1 MDDTRSRESGLQRH
15 PHVPKLR
22 WARID
27 IRRHQRECDRSE
39 SGCRGRLRGHSFL
52 RSGDDGDGHQQG
64 HLDDSESSSLQLQQC
79 GRRGAMGTDIHKC
92 RYQAKRCRSVG
103 ADRPS
108 CSEHHPAGHP
118 VKRSFAAAGGAPSM
132 NIREMLEKIEF
143 DTLAPRAAKSAETRG
158 RDRAEPEDDLRPSY
172 QRDRDRIIHS
182 KAFRRLKHKTQVFL
196 APEGDHYRT
205 RLTHV
210 LEVTQIGRT
219 IAKSLRLNEVL
230 TEAIGLGHDLGH
242 SAFGPAGEAAL
253 NKLVKGGFDHYR
265 QSVRVVE
272 VLENDG
278 RGLNLTIEVRD
289 GILKHSKG
297 EKGELLRRRPKSR
310 ALTLEG
316 DIVRISDIIAY
327 VNHDIDDGVRAG
339 IIAADDIPKD
349 IRETLGATGSDRID
363 RMVRDVI
370 AATLSCDYEAISMSP
385 EVYESLEALRT
396 FMFQN
401 LYLTP
406 AVRSEF
412 EKAQGVLTTLF
423 EYVTSHPQEFFSD
436 KSEEPVERLA
446 IDFIAGM
453 TDRYAINLYERLFV
467 PKARV

>member
-1 MDDTRSRESGLQRH
+1 MT
-15 PHVPKLR
+15 
-22 WARID
+22 
-27 IRRHQRECDRSE
+27 
-39 SGCRGRLRGHSFL
+39 
-52 RSGDDGDGHQQG
+52 
-64 HLDDSESSSLQLQQC
+64 
-79 GRRGAMGTDIHKC
+79 T
-92 RYQAKRCRSVG
+92 
-103 ADRPS
+103 
-108 CSEHHPAGHP
+108 
-118 VKRSFAAAGGAPSM
+118 
-132 NIREMLEKIEF
+132 IREMLENIER
-143 DTLAPRAAKSAETRG
+143 DTLVARAALSAETRG
-158 RDRAEPEDDLRPSY
+158 RDREETEDDIRPSY
-172 QRDRDRIIHS
+172 QRDRDRIIHC

-210 LEVTQIGRT
+210 LEVTQIART

-242 SAFGPAGEAAL
+242 SAFGHAGEAAL

-278 RGLNLTIEVRD
+278 RGLNLTVEVRD

-327 VNHDIDDGVRAG
+327 VNHDIDDGIRAG
-339 IIAADDIPKD
+339 VLTEDDIPKD
-349 IRETLGATGSDRID
+349 IRKALGNKGGDRID

-370 AATLSCDYEAISMSP
+370 DSTLACDYAQISMSA
-385 EVYESLEALRT
+385 EVLEALEELRT
-396 FMFQN
+396 YMFQN
-401 LYLTP
+401 MYLTP
-406 AVRSEF
+406 TVRGEF
-412 EKAQGVLTTLF
+412 VKAQRTLTALF
-423 EYVTSHPQEFFSD
+423 EHVIAHPEEFLDTSRD
-436 KSEEPVERLA
+436 EPVERLA

-467 PKARV
+467 PRAWV

>member
-1 MDDTRSRESGLQRH
+1 MH
-15 PHVPKLR
+15 
-22 WARID
+22 
-27 IRRHQRECDRSE
+27 
-39 SGCRGRLRGHSFL
+39 
-52 RSGDDGDGHQQG
+52 
-64 HLDDSESSSLQLQQC
+64 
-79 GRRGAMGTDIHKC
+79 
-92 RYQAKRCRSVG
+92 
-103 ADRPS
+103 
-108 CSEHHPAGHP
+108 
-118 VKRSFAAAGGAPSM
+118 
-132 NIREMLEKIEF
+132 IREMLEKIEY

-158 RDRAEPEDDLRPSY
+158 RDHREPEDDLRPSY
-172 QRDRDRIIHS
+172 QRDRDRIIHC

-242 SAFGPAGEAAL
+242 SAFGHAGESAL

-278 RGLNLTIEVRD
+278 KGLNLTIEVRD

-297 EKGELLRRRPKSR
+297 EKGELLRKRPRSR

-327 VNHDIDDGVRAG
+327 VNHDIDDGIRAG
-339 IIAADDIPKD
+339 LLTENDIPKD
-349 IRETLGATGSDRID
+349 IRTTLGRTGSARID

-370 AATLSCDYEAISMSP
+370 ASTLACDYEAISMSP
-385 EVYESLEALRT
+385 EVLQALEELRT

-401 LYLTP
+401 MYLLPT
-406 AVRSEF
+406 VRSEF
-412 EKAQGVLTTLF
+412 EKAQKTLTALF
-423 EYVTSHPQEFFSD
+423 QYVTAHPQEFFDGQS
-436 KSEEPVERLA
+436 SEPIERLA

-453 TDRYAINLYERLFV
+453 TDRYAINLYEKLFV
-467 PKARV
+467 PRAWV

>member
-1 MDDTRSRESGLQRH
+1 
-15 PHVPKLR
+15 
-22 WARID
+22 
-27 IRRHQRECDRSE
+27 
-39 SGCRGRLRGHSFL
+39 
-52 RSGDDGDGHQQG
+52 
-64 HLDDSESSSLQLQQC
+64 
-79 GRRGAMGTDIHKC
+79 
-92 RYQAKRCRSVG
+92 
-103 ADRPS
+103 
-108 CSEHHPAGHP
+108 
-118 VKRSFAAAGGAPSM
+118 
-132 NIREMLEKIEF
+132 MLENIER
-143 DTLAPRAAKSAETRG
+143 DTLVARAARSSETRG
-158 RDRAEPEDDLRPSY
+158 RDREEAEDDIRPSY
-172 QRDRDRIIHS
+172 QRDRDRIIHC

-210 LEVTQIGRT
+210 LEVTQIART

-242 SAFGPAGEAAL
+242 SAFGHAGEAAL

-327 VNHDIDDGVRAG
+327 VNHDIDDGIRAG
-339 IIAADDIPKD
+339 VLTEDDIPKD
-349 IRETLGATGSDRID
+349 IRKALGNKGGDRID

-370 AATLSCDYEAISMSP
+370 DSTLACDYAQISMSA
-385 EVYESLEALRT
+385 EVLGALEELRT
-396 FMFQN
+396 YMFQN
-401 LYLTP
+401 MYLTP
-406 AVRSEF
+406 TVRGEFVKAQRTLTALFEHVIANPSEF
-412 EKAQGVLTTLF
+412 LDL
-423 EYVTSHPQEFFSD
+423 SRD
-436 KSEEPVERLA
+436 EPVERLA

-467 PKARV
+467 PRAWV

>member
-1 MDDTRSRESGLQRH
+1 
-15 PHVPKLR
+15 
-22 WARID
+22 
-27 IRRHQRECDRSE
+27 
-39 SGCRGRLRGHSFL
+39 
-52 RSGDDGDGHQQG
+52 
-64 HLDDSESSSLQLQQC
+64 
-79 GRRGAMGTDIHKC
+79 
-92 RYQAKRCRSVG
+92 
-103 ADRPS
+103 
-108 CSEHHPAGHP
+108 
-118 VKRSFAAAGGAPSM
+118 
-132 NIREMLEKIEF
+132 MLENIER
-143 DTLAPRAAKSAETRG
+143 DTLVARAARSAETRG
-158 RDRAEPEDDLRPSY
+158 RDREEAEDDIRPSY
-172 QRDRDRIIHS
+172 QRDRDRIIHC

-210 LEVTQIGRT
+210 LEVTQIART

-242 SAFGPAGEAAL
+242 SAFGHAGEAAL

-327 VNHDIDDGVRAG
+327 VNHDIDDGIRAG
-339 IIAADDIPKD
+339 VLSEDDIPND
-349 IRETLGATGSDRID
+349 IRKALGNKGGDRID

-370 AATLSCDYEAISMSP
+370 DSTLACDYAQISMSA
-385 EVYESLEALRT
+385 EVLGALEELRT
-396 FMFQN
+396 YMFQN
-401 LYLTP
+401 MYLTP
-406 AVRSEF
+406 TVRGEF
-412 EKAQGVLTTLF
+412 VKAQRTLTALF
-423 EYVTSHPQEFFSD
+423 EHVIAHPEEFLDTSRD
-436 KSEEPVERLA
+436 EPVERLA

-467 PKARV
+467 PRGWV

>member
-1 MDDTRSRESGLQRH
+1 
-15 PHVPKLR
+15 
-22 WARID
+22 
-27 IRRHQRECDRSE
+27 
-39 SGCRGRLRGHSFL
+39 
-52 RSGDDGDGHQQG
+52 
-64 HLDDSESSSLQLQQC
+64 
-79 GRRGAMGTDIHKC
+79 
-92 RYQAKRCRSVG
+92 
-103 ADRPS
+103 
-108 CSEHHPAGHP
+108 
-118 VKRSFAAAGGAPSM
+118 M
-132 NIREMLEKIEF
+132 NIRETLERIEF
-143 DTLAPRAAKSAETRG
+143 ETLVPRAAKSAETRG
-158 RDRAEPEDDLRPSY
+158 RDRAEAEDDLRPSY
-172 QRDRDRIIHS
+172 QRDRDRIIHC

-210 LEVTQIGRT
+210 LEVTQIART

-242 SAFGPAGEAAL
+242 SAFGHAGEAAL

-272 VLENDG
+272 TLENDG

-297 EKGELLRRRPKSR
+297 EKGELLRTRPKSR

-339 IIAADDIPKD
+339 IIAEDDIPKD
-349 IRETLGATGSDRID
+349 IRDTLGRTGSMRID

-370 AATLSCDYEAISMSP
+370 AATMACDYEAISMSP
-385 EVYESLEALRT
+385 EVLESLDELRR
-396 FMFQN
+396 FMFEN
-401 LYLTP
+401 MYLVP
-406 AVRSEF
+406 SVRREF
-412 EKAQGVLTTLF
+412 EKAQRVLTALF
-423 EYVTSHPQEFFSD
+423 EHVTAKPED
-436 KSEEPVERLA
+436 YLTLNGEPIERLA

-453 TDRYAINLYERLFV
+453 TDRYAINLFEKLFV
-467 PKARV
+467 PRSSV

>member
-1 MDDTRSRESGLQRH
+1 
-15 PHVPKLR
+15 
-22 WARID
+22 
-27 IRRHQRECDRSE
+27 
-39 SGCRGRLRGHSFL
+39 
-52 RSGDDGDGHQQG
+52 
-64 HLDDSESSSLQLQQC
+64 
-79 GRRGAMGTDIHKC
+79 
-92 RYQAKRCRSVG
+92 
-103 ADRPS
+103 
-108 CSEHHPAGHP
+108 
-118 VKRSFAAAGGAPSM
+118 M
-132 NIREMLEKIEF
+132 NIREMLEKIEY

-158 RDRAEPEDDLRPSY
+158 RDRHEPEDDLRPSY
-172 QRDRDRIIHS
+172 QRDRDRIIHC

-242 SAFGPAGEAAL
+242 SAFGHAGESAL

-278 RGLNLTIEVRD
+278 KGLNLTIEVRD

-297 EKGELLRRRPKSR
+297 EKGELLRKRPRSR

-327 VNHDIDDGVRAG
+327 VNHDIDDGIRAG
-339 IIAADDIPKD
+339 LLAENDIPKE
-349 IRETLGATGSDRID
+349 IRTALGRTGSARID

-370 AATLSCDYEAISMSP
+370 ASTLACDYEAISMSP
-385 EVYESLEALRT
+385 EVLQALEELRT

-401 LYLTP
+401 MYLIPT
-406 AVRSEF
+406 VRSEF
-412 EKAQGVLTTLF
+412 EKAQKTLTALF
-423 EYVTSHPQEFFSD
+423 QYVIAHPQEFFD
-436 KSEEPVERLA
+436 GQPDEPLERLA

-453 TDRYAINLYERLFV
+453 TDRYAINLYEKLFV
-467 PKARV
+467 PRAWV

>member
-1 MDDTRSRESGLQRH
+1 MT
-15 PHVPKLR
+15 
-22 WARID
+22 
-27 IRRHQRECDRSE
+27 
-39 SGCRGRLRGHSFL
+39 
-52 RSGDDGDGHQQG
+52 
-64 HLDDSESSSLQLQQC
+64 
-79 GRRGAMGTDIHKC
+79 T
-92 RYQAKRCRSVG
+92 
-103 ADRPS
+103 
-108 CSEHHPAGHP
+108 
-118 VKRSFAAAGGAPSM
+118 
-132 NIREMLEKIEF
+132 IREMLENIER
-143 DTLAPRAAKSAETRG
+143 DTMVARAARSAETRG
-158 RDRAEPEDDLRPSY
+158 RDREEAEDDLRPSY
-172 QRDRDRIIHS
+172 QRDRDRIIHC

-210 LEVTQIGRT
+210 LEVTQIART

-242 SAFGPAGEAAL
+242 SAFGHAGEAAL

-327 VNHDIDDGVRAG
+327 VNHDIDDGIRAG
-339 IIAADDIPKD
+339 VLTENDIPKE
-349 IRETLGATGSDRID
+349 IRKTLGNKAGQRID

-370 AATLSCDYEAISMSP
+370 EATLACHYESISMSA
-385 EVYESLEALRT
+385 EVLESLEELRT
-396 FMFQN
+396 YMFQN
-401 LYLTP
+401 MYLTP
-406 AVRSEF
+406 AVRDEF
-412 EKAQGVLTTLF
+412 VKAQRTLTALF
-423 EYVTSHPQEFFSD
+423 EHVVAHPEAFLHTGTG
-436 KSEEPVERLA
+436 EPVERLA

-467 PKARV
+467 PKAWV